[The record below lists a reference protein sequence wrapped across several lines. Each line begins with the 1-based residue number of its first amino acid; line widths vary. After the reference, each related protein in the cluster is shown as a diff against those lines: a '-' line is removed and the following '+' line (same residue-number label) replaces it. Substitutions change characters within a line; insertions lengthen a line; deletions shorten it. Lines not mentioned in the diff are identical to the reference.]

1 MYLHHR
7 KICSRVQCANE
18 ILIAVFLNFPSL
30 VKSHNM
36 FNKHK
41 TEVYFF
47 SKQVFD
53 LNSVHIP
60 ILEQNG
66 AIIQPPNG
74 PKFELNPFSS
84 KIDRIKLRGKVF
96 GKMQRTTIVSFIT
109 AWGKSLH
116 DTSNDNSGKKLHRPT
131 QHHPPTL
138 LQKRLLCTLASFIDI
153 IMHEYQRREKVAV
166 KLTSQSSSKAK
177 PPTLY
182 PQNWVRK

>member
-7 KICSRVQCANE
+7 KICSRVQQCANE

-109 AWGKSLH
+109 AWGKTLH
-116 DTSNDNSGKKLHRPT
+116 DTSNDNSGKKLHRRRAPK
-131 QHHPPTL
+131 HHCCSRKSYYVLQLL
-138 LQKRLLCTLASFIDI
+138 LQT
-153 IMHEYQRREKVAV
+153 
-166 KLTSQSSSKAK
+166 
-177 PPTLY
+177 
-182 PQNWVRK
+182 

>member
-7 KICSRVQCANE
+7 KICSRVQFANE

-74 PKFELNPFSS
+74 SKWVQLNPFSS

-116 DTSNDNSGKKLHRPT
+116 DTSNDNSGKKLHRRRAPK
-131 QHHPPTL
+131 HPCSRKSYYVLQLL
-138 LQKRLLCTLASFIDI
+138 LQT
-153 IMHEYQRREKVAV
+153 
-166 KLTSQSSSKAK
+166 
-177 PPTLY
+177 
-182 PQNWVRK
+182 